1 MDNLQAAFFDVKMKY
16 LPNWRK
22 RGQEIAEKYRM
33 ALSEIDELILPHYD
47 DSRGNHVYQ
56 NYVIRSKQDDE
67 FSNYLRDNGVKIL
80 IQFRELYYG
89 GETLKLEN
97 RGFPETEELSRE
109 GYSLPM
115 NPGLTGE

>member
-1 MDNLQAAFFDVKMKY
+1 MV
-16 LPNWRK
+16 
-22 RGQEIAEKYRM
+22 E
-33 ALSEIDELILPHYD
+33 
-47 DSRGNHVYQ
+47 
-56 NYVIRSKQDDE
+56 
-67 FSNYLRDNGVKIL
+67 IL
-80 IQFRELYYG
+80 IQFRKLYYG